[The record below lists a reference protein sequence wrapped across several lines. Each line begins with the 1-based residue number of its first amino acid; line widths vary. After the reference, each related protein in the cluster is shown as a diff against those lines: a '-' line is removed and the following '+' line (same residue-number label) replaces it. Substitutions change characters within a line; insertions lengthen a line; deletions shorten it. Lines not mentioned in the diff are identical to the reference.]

1 MARLICSEQ
10 HHFRLE
16 EITLGLGAFI
26 QEGTYWHTLLGSG
39 APVLNERGRKLS
51 TVSALGSR
59 FVLLDLLK
67 VLLIGLSIPEVPH
80 RC

>member
-10 HHFRLE
+10 HRFRLE
-16 EITLGLGAFI
+16 EITFGPGAFI
-26 QEGTYWHTLLGSG
+26 QEGTHWHMLLGTV
-39 APVLNERGRKLS
+39 APVLDEGGRRLS

-59 FVLLDLLK
+59 FVLLDVLK

>member
-10 HHFRLE
+10 HRFRLE
-16 EITLGLGAFI
+16 EITVGPGAFV
-26 QEGTYWHTLLGSG
+26 QEGTYWPMLLGTV
-39 APVLNERGRKLS
+39 APVLNERGIKLS
-51 TVSALGSR
+51 TGSALGSQ
-59 FVLLDLLK
+59 FVLLDVLK